1 MDGREDTSENRLE
14 TDVGP
19 DEPGFNNLLATCLQ
33 CGLAQ
38 GALRAEWQQ
47 CSSPDECR

>member
-19 DEPGFNNLLATCLQ
+19 DEPGFNNLLATRLQ

-38 GALRAEWQQ
+38 GCTESRVAAVLFSR
-47 CSSPDECR
+47 